1 MGADKVRLYES
12 VGQKM
17 AKIYPHELS
26 SFEPP
31 KLERYPFMGKD
42 DNSLDKYSLE
52 DKNNWVRYRKTQQDL
67 IKKGY
72 SFIQEKIKEISQIF
86 LRQ

>member
-1 MGADKVRLYES
+1 
-12 VGQKM
+12 
-17 AKIYPHELS
+17 
-26 SFEPP
+26 
-31 KLERYPFMGKD
+31 MGKD

-52 DKNNWVRYRKTQQDL
+52 EKNNWVRYRKIHQDL